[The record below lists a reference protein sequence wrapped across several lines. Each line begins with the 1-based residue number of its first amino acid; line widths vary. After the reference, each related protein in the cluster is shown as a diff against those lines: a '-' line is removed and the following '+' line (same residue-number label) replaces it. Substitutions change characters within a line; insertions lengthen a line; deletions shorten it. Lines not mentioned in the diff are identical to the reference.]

1 MKVSFLYNTNYN
13 YIMIMKLHRFLGIT
27 LVFFVMIL
35 SITGTLLQHAE
46 EFGIRQK
53 FISSSLTSNL
63 YNIKPCA
70 VSSTKTGNKWISLC
84 DSNLYFQENKIVN
97 NIHSINAILKNNSQY
112 TIQYNKSHEIV
123 ISDDGKIIDMIHL
136 EESSINKLKIINFK
150 NNIAPEDLTKK
161 IQDIS
166 ISRTISYER
175 VAVDIHTGRLLGVV
189 GITLVDLVT
198 IGLIILS
205 FTGTYSWLRHKKIF

>member
-1 MKVSFLYNTNYN
+1 
-13 YIMIMKLHRFLGIT
+13 MKLHRFLGIT

-63 YNIKPCA
+63 YNIKPCT

-123 ISDDGKIIDMIHL
+123 ISDDGEIII
-136 EESSINKLKIINFK
+136 SSINVNNYIKKKHVSILPLKMDDCNAF
-150 NNIAPEDLTKK
+150 A
-161 IQDIS
+161 
-166 ISRTISYER
+166 
-175 VAVDIHTGRLLGVV
+175 
-189 GITLVDLVT
+189 T
-198 IGLIILS
+198 IGLYQKSKTLNV
-205 FTGTYSWLRHKKIF
+205 KISNCMK